1 MGICTK
7 VQLVAQGF
15 SQRPSL
21 NYEETYSFI
30 MGIITFCFL
39 INLAISKRLNM
50 CLMHVI
56 TTYLYGSINNDIY
69 MKIPK

>member
-15 SQRPSL
+15 SQRPSI
-21 NYEETYSFI
+21 NYEETYTFI

-39 INLAISKRLNM
+39 INLAVSK
-50 CLMHVI
+50 
-56 TTYLYGSINNDIY
+56 D
-69 MKIPK
+69 